1 MKLRKLSVG
10 LLSLLLLASCSK
22 KQETATEAVVE
33 CSVMSVQKGDAALEM
48 TFPATIK
55 GREDIEIRPRID
67 GFIKDI
73 YVDEGSV
80 VKKGQQLFKID
91 SPQSEQAVTTALA
104 AVKSAEAQVQT
115 AVVNVDRIRPL
126 AQKGIVSEV
135 QLKTVENA
143 HQSAVAALSQAK
155 ASLANAQATLSW
167 TNVTSPVDGVV
178 GTIPLRQGSLVNSS
192 STLTTVANTS
202 NVYAY
207 FSLNEKDLIT
217 FLNNAEGKTQVEKI
231 KNMPPVTLTL
241 ADGSV
246 YPEKG
251 KIETISGVVNVTT
264 GSANFRAEFPNKL
277 GILRSGTSGKVSI
290 PRTMPDVFIIPQKTT
305 FALQDKILVYK
316 VQGDSVVQTVIS
328 AISTPDGKSYAVT
341 SGLQEGDKIAAD
353 GIVLLKHGIKIQ
365 EKK

>member
-1 MKLRKLSVG
+1 
-10 LLSLLLLASCSK
+10 
-22 KQETATEAVVE
+22 
-33 CSVMSVQKGDAALEM
+33 
-48 TFPATIK
+48 
-55 GREDIEIRPRID
+55 
-67 GFIKDI
+67 
-73 YVDEGSV
+73 
-80 VKKGQQLFKID
+80 
-91 SPQSEQAVTTALA
+91 
-104 AVKSAEAQVQT
+104 
-115 AVVNVDRIRPL
+115 
-126 AQKGIVSEV
+126 
-135 QLKTVENA
+135 
-143 HQSAVAALSQAK
+143 
-155 ASLANAQATLSW
+155 
-167 TNVTSPVDGVV
+167 
-178 GTIPLRQGSLVNSS
+178 
-192 STLTTVANTS
+192 
-202 NVYAY
+202 
-207 FSLNEKDLIT
+207 
-217 FLNNAEGKTQVEKI
+217 
-231 KNMPPVTLTL
+231 MPPVTLTL